1 METDK
6 NLLVELITN
15 TERGQHRPF
24 QLLINYREYFR
35 ARKIRRAHKL
45 LVASLKQ
52 SLDKQLKK
60 YCKAITAGETEV
72 IKLFAYCTINKV
84 LEFYEEE
91 LRIINDM
98 IDEYECYLEGN
109 LLDFILGLPRPA
121 NKLYDHRGK

>member
-6 NLLVELITN
+6 NFLTELITN

-24 QLLINYREYFR
+24 QLLTNYREYSK
-35 ARKIRRAHKL
+35 ARKVRRTHRL
-45 LVASLKQ
+45 LVSSIKQ

-60 YCKAITAGETEV
+60 YCKAIAAGETEV

-98 IDEYECYLEGN
+98 VDEYECYLECN

-121 NKLYDHRGK
+121 NKLYDHRSK